1 MVGRSVKDL
10 CRIYKGVGIV
20 RDFELSQINDLKI
33 DRNFKDLLVLLQ
45 KVNPCGQKYHYENS
59 TFIVSYKLKM
69 DILNLWG
76 KLSLKMNTNVVGIP
90 ISVSR
95 PGYLGDE
102 ADVERFLYRQKGLW
116 IVLNG
121 KNSFSTPAKT
131 LSTFV
136 FRNNFKSFNEYLSA
150 LRSPYRRRINKALKE
165 RPLISI
171 QKGIFTPEHYLLYRD
186 VVNRSEHPLEILP
199 IEFFKE
205 YDGDIHDFRSKEGD
219 LLAFVQT
226 RIQNEQL
233 VFLFCGFRRENV
245 EKFDL
250 YFNMLLWIIQL
261 GIENGVDEI
270 DFGQTSEESKL
281 KIGCVEKERYLYI
294 HHHNLIIRSILRKLL
309 PLFSYKS
316 YPVSHRVF
324 KEDYYADIS

>member
-1 MVGRSVKDL
+1 M
-10 CRIYKGVGIV
+10 
-20 RDFELSQINDLKI
+20 RDIEISKINDFNI
-33 DRNFKDLLVLLQ
+33 DRSLKDLLMLLQ
-45 KVNPCGQKYHYENS
+45 KVNPCGQKYHYEKS
-59 TFIVSYKLKM
+59 TFIVSYKLRM

-76 KLSLKMNTNVVGIP
+76 KLSLKVNTNVVGLP

-95 PGYLGDE
+95 PGYLGEE
-102 ADVERFLYRQKGLW
+102 ADVESFLSRQKGLW

-121 KNSFSTPAKT
+121 TNSFSTPAKT

-150 LRSPYRRRINKALKE
+150 LRSPYRRRITRALKE

-171 QKGIFTPEHYLLYRD
+171 QKNVFTPEHYLLYRD
-186 VVNRSEHPLEILP
+186 VLDRSEHPLEILP

-205 YDGDIHDFRSKEGD
+205 YDGDIYDFRSKEGD

-226 RIQNEQL
+226 RIQDRQL

-281 KIGCVEKERYLYI
+281 KIGCVEKERYLFI
-294 HHHNLIIRSILRKLL
+294 HHHNRIIKSILIKLL

-316 YPVSHRVF
+316 YPINHRVF
-324 KEDYYADIS
+324 KEDPYADIS

>member
-1 MVGRSVKDL
+1 M
-10 CRIYKGVGIV
+10 
-20 RDFELSQINDLKI
+20 RDSESSQINDLNI
-33 DRNFKDLLVLLQ
+33 DGNFKDFLMLLQ

-59 TFIVSYKLKM
+59 TLIVSYKLKM

-76 KLSLKMNTNVVGIP
+76 KLSLKVNTNVVGLP

-102 ADVERFLYRQKGLW
+102 ADVESFLSRQKGLW

-121 KNSFSTPAKT
+121 NNSFSTTAKT

-136 FRNNFKSFNEYLSA
+136 FKNNFKAFNDYLSA
-150 LRSPYRRRINKALKE
+150 LRSPYRRRISKALKV
-165 RPLISI
+165 RQLISI
-171 QKGIFTPEHYLLYRD
+171 QKSIFTTEHYLLYRD
-186 VVNRSEHPLEILP
+186 VLDRSEHPLEILP

-205 YDGDIHDFRSKEGD
+205 YDGDIYDFRSKEGD

-226 RIQNEQL
+226 SIQDRQL

-245 EKFDL
+245 EKYDL
-250 YFNMLLWIIQL
+250 YFNMLLWIIQM

-281 KIGCVEKERYLYI
+281 KIGCEERERYLFI
-294 HHHNLIIRSILRKLL
+294 HHHNWIIRLVLRKLL
-309 PLFSYKS
+309 PMFSYKS
-316 YPVSHRVF
+316 YPINHRVF
-324 KEDYYADIS
+324 KEDPYADIS